1 MGVAVE
7 QQGREMKGLV
17 AWVGVAVERQGREMK
32 GLRARVGNKIATW
45 LEHVPPER
53 EGGGG
58 WYLPSTDSIRPLDRI
73 ECLDRQLITVISL
86 LLADLVTCFWMGVC
100 QCGTC

>member
-53 EGGGG
+53 ERGGGG
-58 WYLPSTDSIRPLDRI
+58 TCRRLTQSDH
-73 ECLDRQLITVISL
+73 LIGLSVWIGS
-86 LLADLVTCFWMGVC
+86 
-100 QCGTC
+100 

>member
-7 QQGREMKGLV
+7 Q
-17 AWVGVAVERQGREMK
+17 QGREMK

-58 WYLPSTDSIRPLDRI
+58 
-73 ECLDRQLITVISL
+73 
-86 LLADLVTCFWMGVC
+86 GVVPAVD
-100 QCGTC
+100 

>member
-32 GLRARVGNKIATW
+32 GLKARVGNKIATW

-58 WYLPSTDSIRPLDRI
+58 YLPSTDSIRPLDRI